1 MEPIINPV
9 IIYLIETLEK
19 LHVFLH
25 FIIAISGVLC
35 ICMTLYYF
43 YTKDTTK
50 GDYIAFYT
58 EEQRVQKEVT
68 SNAYQVKN
76 KLTDILEILRERL
89 DGSDKENL
97 QKLQN
102 TADDCCLVFNSINH
116 KLTKLTEEMNV
127 HNNTLNF
134 CKKWAIRSLI
144 IFFTIMLMNGLI
156 PSTDTAYKMLIAS
169 YITPDNL
176 GLMKETSKEAIEYII
191 TQITTSI
198 QSLR

>member
-1 MEPIINPV
+1 MTPIINPFY
-9 IIYLIETLEK
+9 IYLIETLEQ

-35 ICMTLYYF
+35 IGMTLYYF

-50 GDYIAFYT
+50 DHYTAFYT
-58 EEQRVQKEVT
+58 EEEKVQNEIT
-68 SNAYQVKN
+68 SNAYKVKN
-76 KLTDILEILRERL
+76 ELTDILEILRERL
-89 DGSDKENL
+89 DGSDKDNL

-102 TADDCCLVFNSINH
+102 TADNCCLVFNSINH

-127 HNNTLNF
+127 YNNTLNF

-144 IFFTIMLMNGLI
+144 IFFTTMLMNGLI
-156 PSTDTAYKMLIAS
+156 PNTDTAYKMLIVS
-169 YITPDNL
+169 YITPDNI